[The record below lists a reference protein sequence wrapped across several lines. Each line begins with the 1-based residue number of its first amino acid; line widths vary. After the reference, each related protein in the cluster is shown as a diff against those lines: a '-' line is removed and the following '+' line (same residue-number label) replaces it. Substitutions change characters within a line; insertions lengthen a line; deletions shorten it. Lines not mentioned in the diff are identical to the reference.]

1 MSENKAGGE
10 KETKK
15 SGGAKKA
22 EWLLGYTS
30 EVSEC
35 GVMDEAWRY

>member
-15 SGGAKKA
+15 SGGAKKSG
-22 EWLLGYTS
+22 WLLGYTS
-30 EVSEC
+30 VVSES
-35 GVMDEAWRY
+35 GVMDATWRY